1 MSNEAPCGQ
10 HQEPADRWPT
20 STASST
26 GLFAQADCM
35 LAHLQRIILTASKTL
50 FGARL
55 VCEGAPEL
63 LDQLTHTPFVIEEA
77 KFLRTFAEFTHK
89 ITEKMSSFFLLLM

>member
-1 MSNEAPCGQ
+1 
-10 HQEPADRWPT
+10 
-20 STASST
+20 
-26 GLFAQADCM
+26 M

-89 ITEKMSSFFLLLM
+89 ITEKMSSFFFTAYVSYKPHHSITPFASQVLEFRSF